1 MASVKRPAFFFILIY
16 LFTFYTWIFI
26 FRENDWMRFL
36 GTNIF
41 SMAGSTVSFIW
52 LFQTYRVT
60 ETKYRYFWLLLSVGA
75 LFYIVSYGICFY
87 YQNILSITLPS
98 PSRVDA
104 MWLTTYSIYLAAFI
118 YRAKLMFNSVSI
130 KPFAFNIVLFMII
143 VTTISLQ
150 YIIEPV
156 FALSDHSISFTFV
169 TSAYPIFDLGFLF
182 FAISFYY
189 LSQYRDQKNFFLIIS
204 IGFFIQIIGDLLYV
218 YYSVNH
224 TSVLGHFIDPLW
236 QIPLLLKGLAG
247 LYAQE
252 HPKETSSVSPYYVKS
267 NYNIFLYASVLFI
280 LMLIIYNNYRYVDF
294 LVIGFS
300 LSILFIIVRQIS
312 IMKKN
317 EKLLE
322 EYKYLAY
329 HDPLTSLYNRS
340 KFTEDAQE
348 MLYQA
353 KSNRNMAALLLIDLD
368 RFKGVN
374 DTLGHYVGDSLLK
387 EFSQRIQTILQ
398 ERGIIYRIGGDEFLI
413 LLPQI
418 TDMSL
423 VVAIAESILTD
434 SSKPFSIKGNE
445 LVITSSIGISIYPE
459 HGEDTELLFKNADAA
474 MYLAKEKGKNN
485 FQFYNPAL
493 HDLLFRKMNIENG
506 LRKAIEKN
514 QFSLHYQPKVDMHTG
529 KIIGMEALLR
539 WEHPEWGVVS
549 PAEFIPVAEE
559 TGQIV
564 SIGEWVLKT
573 ACEQTKKWQNTGL
586 PSICLSV
593 NVSVRQFQQN
603 DFIQTVR
610 NILQETHLDAHF
622 LELEITESI
631 IQNLKQS
638 TEILYDLRVLGVRT
652 SIDDFGTGYSSLHC
666 LKTLPIDII
675 KLDKSFID
683 DLNDPANQ
691 AIVKA
696 ITEIGTSLNLQV
708 IAEGIEQEQQVEMLL
723 KHNCR
728 YGQGYLFGRPV
739 PAQEFE
745 KHLLNNRNFV

>member
-1 MASVKRPAFFFILIY
+1 
-16 LFTFYTWIFI
+16 
-26 FRENDWMRFL
+26 MRFL

-41 SMAGSTVSFIW
+41 SMIGSMVSFIW
-52 LFQTYRVT
+52 LFQTYQVT
-60 ETKYRYFWLLLSVGA
+60 TTKYRYFWLLLSIGA
-75 LFYIVSYGICFY
+75 LFYTAAYSICFY
-87 YQNILSITLPS
+87 YQNILSIALPY
-98 PSRVDA
+98 PSWADIL
-104 MWLTTYSIYLAAFI
+104 WLATYSIYLIAFI
-118 YRAKLMFNSVSI
+118 YRAKLMLNSVSI
-130 KPFAFNIVLFMII
+130 RPFIFNIVLFMII
-143 VTTISLQ
+143 VVALSLQ
-150 YIIEPV
+150 YIIEPICEI
-156 FALSDHSISFTFV
+156 SGNSISYTLV
-169 TSAYPIFDLGFLF
+169 TLAYPIFDLGFLLV
-182 FAISFYY
+182 AISLYY
-189 LSQYRDQKNFFLIIS
+189 LSQCRDQKIFFLVIFT
-204 IGFFIQIIGDLLYV
+204 GFIIQIIGDLLYV
-218 YYSVNH
+218 YYSLNN
-224 TSVLGHFIDPLW
+224 TSAVGYFIDPFW

-247 LYAQE
+247 LYSQE
-252 HPKETSSVSPYYVKS
+252 HQKETNSTSPHYVKS
-267 NYNIFLYASVLFI
+267 NYSIFLYVSVIFL
-280 LMLIIYNNYRYVDF
+280 LLLIIYKNYHHIDF
-294 LVIGFS
+294 LIIGFS
-300 LSILFIIVRQIS
+300 LTVLLIIVRQLS

-317 EKLLE
+317 EKLME

-340 KFTEDAQE
+340 KFNVDIQE
-348 MLYQA
+348 VLNQA
-353 KSNRNMAALLLIDLD
+353 KSNGNMAALLVIDLD

-374 DTLGHYVGDSLLK
+374 DTLGHYIGDELLK
-387 EFSQRIQTILQ
+387 EFSQRIQTVLQ
-398 ERGIIYRIGGDEFLI
+398 ERGIVYRIGGDEFLI

-423 VVAIAESILTD
+423 ILTVVESILKG
-434 SSKPFSIKGNE
+434 SSKPFSIKGNK
-445 LVITSSIGISIYPE
+445 LVITPSIGISIYPE
-459 HGEDTELLFKNADAA
+459 QGEDAELLLKNADAA

-485 FQFYNPAL
+485 FQLYNPTI
-493 HDLLFRKMNIENG
+493 HNLLFRKMNIENG
-506 LRKAIEKN
+506 LRGAIEKN
-514 QFSLHYQPKVDMHTG
+514 QFSLHYQPKVDMRTG
-529 KIIGMEALLR
+529 KMVGTEALLR
-539 WEHPEWGVVS
+539 WEHPELGIVS

-573 ACEQTKKWQNTGL
+573 ACEQIKKWQTAGL
-586 PSICLSV
+586 PLIYLSV

-603 DFIQTVR
+603 DFIQMVR

-652 SIDDFGTGYSSLHC
+652 SIDDFGTGYSSLYA
-666 LKTLPIDII
+666 LKTLPVDVI

-708 IAEGIEQEQQVEMLL
+708 IAEGIEEEQQVKMLL

-739 PAQEFE
+739 PAKEFE